1 MFPMPSLTDFDTMN
15 DERKEWL
22 SRTPD
27 EVLSKKLG
35 WVAWVLTAVVLVLV
49 GLMRRPDLRIPLP
62 EGWSFAFLPP
72 VHAVINT
79 LVSIALVIAIVA
91 VKQGKIGLHRNAIFA
106 AMALSVGF
114 LLCYVAYHFTNA
126 EVLYGDSNADGVL
139 DAAERAAVG
148 GARTA
153 YLVLLISHIV
163 LAGVSLPAIL
173 FTFIAGWTNRFA
185 AHRRLSKW
193 VFPMWLYVAVTG
205 PICYL
210 MLRPY
215 YA

>member
-1 MFPMPSLTDFDTMN
+1 MRQTHHDTMN

-35 WVAWVLTAVVLVLV
+35 RVAWILTAVVLILV

-79 LVSIALVIAIVA
+79 LVSIALVVAILA
-91 VKQGKIGLHRNAIFA
+91 VKQGRIALHRNAIFA
-106 AMALSVGF
+106 AMGLSVGF

-126 EVLYGDSNADGVL
+126 EVLYGDANGDGVL
-139 DAAERAAVG
+139 DAAERATVG

-173 FTFIAGWTNRFA
+173 FTFIAGWTHRFA
-185 AHRRLSKW
+185 AHRRLAKW

-210 MLRPY
+210 MLKPY
-215 YA
+215 Y